1 MRKEREKVQASEAM
15 CDVQCSTVSCFF
27 VLSNRYLVTKNSIQS
42 TYDMLVGAVLHK
54 VCRKMYC
61 KIFSTYSTYLLL
73 FIINTK
79 NRLSSIC
86 SMNIRTINSIST
98 SISLPSSIATTQ
110 EMIQQKL
117 HLNEQEEEE
126 EEKDETVKT
135 MKTTSFND
143 YDDDDD
149 DDPIEDD
156 EYIPG
161 IKFVN
166 YKDESQLESVM
177 KLVGKDLSEPYSG

>member
-1 MRKEREKVQASEAM
+1 
-15 CDVQCSTVSCFF
+15 
-27 VLSNRYLVTKNSIQS
+27 
-42 TYDMLVGAVLHK
+42 
-54 VCRKMYC
+54 
-61 KIFSTYSTYLLL
+61 
-73 FIINTK
+73 
-79 NRLSSIC
+79 
-86 SMNIRTINSIST
+86 
-98 SISLPSSIATTQ
+98 
-110 EMIQQKL
+110 MIQQKL

-143 YDDDDD
+143 YDDD

>member
-1 MRKEREKVQASEAM
+1 
-15 CDVQCSTVSCFF
+15 
-27 VLSNRYLVTKNSIQS
+27 
-42 TYDMLVGAVLHK
+42 
-54 VCRKMYC
+54 
-61 KIFSTYSTYLLL
+61 
-73 FIINTK
+73 
-79 NRLSSIC
+79 
-86 SMNIRTINSIST
+86 
-98 SISLPSSIATTQ
+98 
-110 EMIQQKL
+110 MIQQKL
-117 HLNEQEEEE
+117 HLNEQEEE

-143 YDDDDD
+143 YDDDD